1 MSSASACASAR
12 RKRAAG
18 QPVESKQIKDDK
30 SSVTVKKSVEIQEP
44 KYTPLQVL
52 TMHENKIRT
61 IEDKLDTLFKS
72 SNNEHVNHDI
82 NNNQDKTDEFIEQFI
97 SNFNNLESDV
107 NKLKD
112 SLLETYNT
120 YLTATKNIILLQEK
134 VGLLESKFITKE
146 DVDSN
151 NNTVEN
157 NKLLENLMTNI
168 SITNDES
175 ISIDTTCDKNLTETD
190 FIDIKNAVA
199 NEINTKKDSL
209 VLEETTDETVK
220 EIDTEMEKN

>member
-12 RKRAAG
+12 RKRAAS

-30 SSVTVKKSVEIQEP
+30 SSVTVKKTVEIQEP

-52 TMHENKIRT
+52 TMHENKIKT
-61 IEDKLDTLFKS
+61 IEDKLDTLFNSSKS
-72 SNNEHVNHDI
+72 EYINHDVNNNE
-82 NNNQDKTDEFIEQFI
+82 DKTADFIEKFTN
-97 SNFNNLESDV
+97 NFNILESNV

-151 NNTVEN
+151 NTTVEN
-157 NKLLENLMTNI
+157 NKLLENLMNDI

-175 ISIDTTCDKNLTETD
+175 ISIDTICNNNLTETD

-199 NEINTKKDSL
+199 NEINTKKDS
-209 VLEETTDETVK
+209 VVMEETTDETVK
-220 EIDTEMEKN
+220 EIDSEMEKN